1 MSKSIAVFGGNG
13 FLGRKICEV
22 GINRGYNIT
31 SYSRSGQPP
40 NLHPHKQNQPP
51 SWTSQVSW
59 QKCDIFY
66 PSQSITP
73 AQLSQFDTIIH
84 SIGILFEDASYKKL
98 MNSNFGFL
106 QDVQKLANRA
116 LGAGGLN
123 PMQKDKVNLSYEAV
137 QRDSAVLIADEYI
150 KARMDAIKE
159 KKKKKSKEKEVEG
172 NAAVEDD
179 LRTVVGNYVYIS
191 ADKNP
196 PIVPQRYIITKR
208 EAEFELSNK
217 PHLRSILMRPGI
229 MYEEKSGYSS
239 QDSDDSVTNRDV
251 LVKGLQLGYSLKNAV
266 LGNQFL
272 SGLVRPVVSTTQ
284 VANAIFDKLEDE
296 EFKGGVVPV
305 EEIEQKT
312 TF

>member
-1 MSKSIAVFGGNG
+1 MSKSVAVFGGNG

-40 NLHPHKQNQPP
+40 KLNVPASRQPP
-51 SWTSQVSW
+51 WIKQVSW
-59 QKCDIFY
+59 QRCDIFN
-66 PSQSITP
+66 PEQSISPT
-73 AQLSQFDTIIH
+73 QLSQFDTIVH

-106 QDVQKLANRA
+106 QDIQKLANRA
-116 LGAGGLN
+116 VLGSSN
-123 PMQKDKVNLSYEAV
+123 PMQKDKANLTYEAI

-150 KARMDAIKE
+150 NARLDALK
-159 KKKKKSKEKEVEG
+159 KEKESNENSVGTAGTAGDHKES
-172 NAAVEDD
+172 NS
-179 LRTVVGNYVYIS
+179 VVGNYVYVS
-191 ADKNP
+191 ADQNP

-229 MYEEKSGYSS
+229 MYEEHGKSTNEPT
-239 QDSDDSVTNRDV
+239 TNRDV
-251 LVKGLQLGYSLKNAV
+251 LVKGLKLGVNLKNAI

-272 SGLVRPVVSTTQ
+272 NGVVRPVVSTTQ

-296 EFKGGVVPV
+296 LFKGGVVPV
-305 EEIEQKT
+305 EEIEQEPN
-312 TF
+312 F